1 MSDSVLCNVDDRIAR
16 IQLNRPE
23 VLNALDPNMAE
34 SLYEVI
40 TDVASN
46 KDVRCVQLTGA
57 GSAFMAGG
65 DLSYFKHALP
75 KLSQGDTS
83 DLESI
88 FGHIHGV
95 AKTLRNMPQPVV
107 ARVHGA
113 VAGFGMSLMMACDL
127 VMAGEST
134 QFTLA
139 YCRIGASP
147 DGSAT
152 YALPRIVV
160 TKRAME
166 LALLGDRFDS
176 SQALKF
182 GLVNWVAVDDELESR
197 CEDLLER
204 LAHGPGLAHAHTK
217 RLINSSLDTDLNG
230 QLQNEQISFFNC
242 ATSDDFEEGIT
253 AFLDKRKPSF
263 GK

>member
-1 MSDSVLCNVDDRIAR
+1 MSDSVLCNVENQIAK

-23 VLNALDPNMAE
+23 VLNALDPSMAA
-34 SLYEVI
+34 SLYGVI
-40 TDVASN
+40 TEVAKN

-65 DLSYFKHALP
+65 DLSYFKRSLP
-75 KLSQGDTS
+75 QLSQGDTS
-83 DLESI
+83 DLEAI
-88 FGHIHGV
+88 FGHIHGI
-95 AKTLRNMPQPVV
+95 AKTLRSMPQPVV

-139 YCRIGASP
+139 YCKIGASP

-152 YALPRIVV
+152 YALPRTMG

-176 SQALKF
+176 TQAMKF
-182 GLVNWVAVDDELESR
+182 GLINWIAADHELESK
-197 CEDLLER
+197 CDALLDK
-204 LAHGPGLAHAHTK
+204 LVHGPGLAYAHTK
-217 RLINSSLDTDLNG
+217 RLINSSLDSNLDG
-230 QLQNEQISFFNC
+230 QLENERMSFFDC
-242 ATSDDFEEGIT
+242 ATSDDFKEGIT
-253 AFLDKRKPSF
+253 AFLDKRKPNFS
-263 GK
+263 G